1 MVIEDPNLPQINPSK
16 PAHAGEHRMAQPLD
30 RLAAF
35 VVDGLVILTPLVVL
49 SLAPMK
55 RLMVESLLL
64 HEDSAFS
71 ILLFAMILMG
81 VVLVVTYQT
90 VLVASRGAT
99 IGKSLLGLRVVDVW
113 TGKKPSRLS
122 AFIRAIGWLVD
133 CVLLFIPHLET
144 LTNHKRRPL
153 HDRIAET
160 VVVTERNKPAL
171 SPGVLE
177 SAFVRGIISA
187 FVVFLV
193 TIFVGQIFMILSEL
207 RNESV
212 AVNED
217 CELDVREDQDRLSVA
232 LRDFAAGHIEA
243 KCLEKEATDEMQ
255 GRHPRMDLVYLAQ
268 SFAHS
273 GDADVSN
280 RYLEQVCETN
290 AEGSACVMSKVIEA
304 WSDENWKKVDQY
316 LNFDTL
322 PDEPYL
328 QVWALRHYLKQEEFA
343 QAQVLTE
350 RLQTEKPLRSFLLTQ
365 KVKSLWGLNEK
376 DRARDLASVALSTDE
391 ESLKHQVSQ
400 FICYEELMDSCE
412 KKSASCDWLSGY
424 YEEHDFDQED
434 IKDSLAF
441 FRLSQCTKEE
451 DHVEKWVPH
460 LQNENLRSLIQSV
473 AHLKED
479 RVNARAQLMDLFLNP
494 ESTDSIKR
502 EAVYHWTQS
511 AKKPEELEPLFKE
524 YVQLPKT
531 VVWAKVGRELFQ
543 AYFQRGAY
551 QRAVDVGMKMLN
563 TRWSNAEFLKKMTVA
578 SYNMGWRKEAYAL
591 LKASV
596 SDDGRKPASQDEF
609 SVIRRNLEKEF
620 GSL

>member
-1 MVIEDPNLPQINPSK
+1 MVIEDPNLSQLKPQRTD
-16 PAHAGEHRMAQPLD
+16 AREHRLAQPLD

-35 VVDGLVILTPLVVL
+35 VIDGLVILTPLVVL

-71 ILLFAMILMG
+71 VLLFAMILIG

-90 VLVASRGAT
+90 VLVASRGTT

-113 TGKKPSRLS
+113 TGQKPSRLS
-122 AFIRAIGWLVD
+122 AFIRAIGWFID
-133 CVLLFIPHLET
+133 CALLFIPHLET

-160 VVVTERNKPAL
+160 VVVTDRSKPATT
-171 SPGVLE
+171 PGVLE
-177 SAFVRGIISA
+177 SAFVRGVISA

-193 TIFVGQIFMILSEL
+193 TIFVGQIFMLLSEL

-212 AVNED
+212 SMNED
-217 CELDVREDQDRLSVA
+217 CELEVRDDQDRLAVA
-232 LRDFAAGHIEA
+232 LRDFAAGHIET
-243 KCLEKEATDEMQ
+243 KCLEKEAADEMQ
-255 GRHPRMDLVYLAQ
+255 SRHPKMDLVYLAQ
-268 SFAHS
+268 SFAQS

-280 RYLEQVCETN
+280 RYLEQVCEAN
-290 AEGSACVMSKVIEA
+290 AEGSACLMSKIVEA
-304 WSDENWKKVDQY
+304 WSDENWKRVDQF
-316 LNFDTL
+316 LNFETL
-322 PDEPYL
+322 PNEPYL
-328 QVWALRHYLKQEEFA
+328 QVWALRHYLKQEDFVHA
-343 QAQVLTE
+343 QILTDQ
-350 RLQTEKPLRSFLLTQ
+350 LLTEKPLRPFLMAQ
-365 KVKSLWGLNEK
+365 KVRSLWGLNEK
-376 DRARDLASVALSTDE
+376 DRARDLASVALTTDE
-391 ESLKHQVSQ
+391 ENLKHQVSQ

-412 KKSASCDWLSGY
+412 NKSSACDWLSSY

-451 DHVEKWVPH
+451 DHIEKWAPH

-473 AHLKED
+473 AQLKND
-479 RVNARAQLMDLFLNP
+479 RVNARSQLMELLLNP
-494 ESTDSIKR
+494 EATDSIKR
-502 EAVYHWTQS
+502 EAVYHWTRS
-511 AKKPEELEPLFKE
+511 AKKPEELESLYKE
-524 YVQLPKT
+524 YIQLPKNT
-531 VVWAKVGRELFQ
+531 TWARMGRELFQ
-543 AYFQRGAY
+543 AYFQRGSY
-551 QRAVDVGMKMLN
+551 QRAVDVGMKLIN
-563 TRWSNAEFLKKMTVA
+563 TRWANPEFLQKMTVA

-591 LKASV
+591 LKASINEQ
-596 SDDGRKPASQDEF
+596 GRKPASQDEF